1 VSGSNSH
8 KRRRTEHQAKM
19 AKNFR
24 RRGSDP
30 LATKIGRVM
39 SDPAMR
45 ELCLALKFGESTTA
59 HIAEGFKVTITR
71 LEGDELERDDQRARI
86 SLVT

>member
-1 VSGSNSH
+1 
-8 KRRRTEHQAKM
+8 
-19 AKNFR
+19 
-24 RRGSDP
+24 
-30 LATKIGRVM
+30 M

-59 HIAEGFKVTITR
+59 HIAEGFMVTITR
-71 LEGDELERDDQRARI
+71 LEGDELERDEPRARI